1 MTQAPTTFGG
11 VPRQAGP
18 HGDATPV
25 AAATGRSRL
34 GGRKGLL
41 AAAAGVLVL
50 VAGAGGGWVLLSG
63 SSDPQPGA
71 APSAPVKRSPAA
83 ATTKPTKA
91 PSPTVAK
98 ATPHATYDP
107 FYGNGT
113 VPTGDTGTGTGI
125 GTGTTGTGTGTG
137 TGTATSTATAT
148 GTSTAT
154 PTATATAPAAVYVS
168 LVGWMS
174 GPMADLWINAKHQP
188 LSVGSSAEGVK
199 LVSQLPPDT
208 TGQVCAKIV
217 SVTNA
222 KLTATVCPGT
232 SVALG

>member
-1 MTQAPTTFGG
+1 VTQVPTTFGGG

-18 HGDATPV
+18 HGDAAAPATPPTT
-25 AAATGRSRL
+25 ASRL

-41 AAAAGVLVL
+41 AAVAGVVL
-50 VAGAGGGWVLLSG
+50 LAVAGGGGYVLLSG
-63 SSDPQPGA
+63 SSDPQPVA
-71 APSAPVKRSPAA
+71 APAGTATRSPAA
-83 ATTKPTKA
+83 ATKSPTHA
-91 PSPTVAK
+91 PTPTVAK
-98 ATPHATYDP
+98 ATPHATFDP
-107 FYGNGT
+107 FYGDGSIT
-113 VPTGDTGTGTGI
+113 SASGAGS
-125 GTGTTGTGTGTG
+125 TGTTAPTGSG
-137 TGTATSTATAT
+137 TGTATSTATSTAT
-148 GTSTAT
+148 TTSTAT
-154 PTATATAPAAVYVS
+154 PSPTAKAAVYVS

-188 LSVGSSAEGVK
+188 LSVGSSADGVK

-217 SVTNA
+217 STTNV

>member
-1 MTQAPTTFGG
+1 VTQVSTTFGGGG

-18 HGDATPV
+18 HGEASGP
-25 AAATGRSRL
+25 AGPPPPASRL

-41 AAAAGVLVL
+41 AVVAGVVL
-50 VAGAGGGWVLLSG
+50 LAVAGGGGYLLLGG
-63 SSDPQPGA
+63 SSDPQPTA
-71 APSAPVKRSPAA
+71 TPSVTGTRSPAA
-83 ATTKPTKA
+83 ATGSPTHS

-98 ATPHATYDP
+98 ATPHATFDP
-107 FYGNGT
+107 FYGNGSVSSSSGAGST
-113 VPTGDTGTGTGI
+113 GAGSAPAPVPVPRP
-125 GTGTTGTGTGTG
+125 
-137 TGTATSTATAT
+137 APRPAPPATA
-148 GTSTAT
+148 S
-154 PTATATAPAAVYVS
+154 PTAAAAVYVS

-217 SVTNA
+217 STTNS